1 MSFSELFA
9 NLKPG
14 FYISGKRQ
22 ILNKV
27 LNLTVISVNRT
38 IIIDGGSRPKNIVIL
53 VKFWYGVL
61 IWTSDHHVCF
71 VCRKGFPDS
80 LTQPQLIRG
89 ASPSKQKLKDNV
101 RLT

>member
-27 LNLTVISVNRT
+27 LNLTVTEDEETV
-38 IIIDGGSRPKNIVIL
+38 RPK
-53 VKFWYGVL
+53 
-61 IWTSDHHVCF
+61 
-71 VCRKGFPDS
+71 
-80 LTQPQLIRG
+80 
-89 ASPSKQKLKDNV
+89 
-101 RLT
+101 

>member
-27 LNLTVISVNRT
+27 LNLTVF
-38 IIIDGGSRPKNIVIL
+38 KNQFQEKSAIVIVGL
-53 VKFWYGVL
+53 KSRFKL
-61 IWTSDHHVCF
+61 SI
-71 VCRKGFPDS
+71 CR
-80 LTQPQLIRG
+80 QPHLSSGQ
-89 ASPSKQKLKDNV
+89 
-101 RLT
+101 